1 MTAPRSVPPRP
12 VAEATIEVS
21 VVEDH
26 PLYRAALMDSL
37 TGVPGIA
44 PGVAARSV
52 EEFLAYRRPAGGV
65 VLLDLSLPGVRGAA
79 AVLTV
84 VGRGQRVL
92 VVSAQSER
100 TDVLS
105 ALAAGAKGYLTK
117 AADGDEVIRAIREIA
132 AGRTY
137 VSPTLAS
144 ILLDSAARLRR
155 AGPRLAL
162 TGRER
167 QVLSLLAAG
176 ERDVDIARA
185 LSVSVRTVR
194 SHLDRIREK
203 TGRRRRPEL
212 TRLAIEEG
220 VVMSGVP

>member
-1 MTAPRSVPPRP
+1 MSGPAV
-12 VAEATIEVS
+12 EVS

-26 PLYRAALMDSL
+26 PLYRAALVGSL
-37 TGVPGIA
+37 TET
-44 PGVAARSV
+44 PGVRVGAAARSV
-52 EEFLAYRRPAGGV
+52 EEFLAYRRPAGTV

-84 VGRGQRVL
+84 VERGHRVL
-92 VVSAQSER
+92 VVSAQSGR
-100 TDVLS
+100 DDVLS
-105 ALAAGAKGYLTK
+105 AIAAGAKGYLTK
-117 AADGDEVIRAIREIA
+117 AADGDEVIRAIRTVST
-132 AGRTY
+132 GGTY

-144 ILLDSAARLRR
+144 ILLDSASRR
-155 AGPRLAL
+155 QAGPRLAL
-162 TGRER
+162 TARER

-185 LSVSVRTVR
+185 LSVSVRTIR

-220 VVMSGVP
+220 IVMAGIR